1 MTSETDK
8 VLPSPCSRLDAAFAD
23 LCRRLAEANGAD
35 ERVSDLTAYTGAT
48 ISREV
53 ASGNSCVSFADV
65 VSAFADCTDREIDE
79 NDARR
84 LLLSSGVASEDGV
97 GVPLVLD
104 AGGRVYLQR
113 LWAAEKRIADRISKL
128 SEMPGRVENPAA
140 LAETFAALFPEART
154 DAEDLQAVAAGIAVA
169 RRLAVVS
176 GGPGTGKTSTVAKI
190 LALLATDD
198 PELKIALGA
207 PTGKAAHRLGESIAN
222 QSDSLPISAEARRAL
237 KQPAATLHRLLGYN
251 PRRGVFAKNA
261 DSLLAADIVV
271 VDEASMVDVTMFDA
285 LLAALRPDAALILL
299 GDSHQ
304 LESVGAGS
312 VFGDICSV
320 RAAGSDKRSADMNR
334 IYEDLGGKAA
344 GIDPDAT
351 APEDCIVE
359 LRRSYRFDEGTPFAA
374 IAESIRTGNAE
385 AFFRAF
391 GSDAA
396 AIVAPPDS
404 AAAVAALAA
413 DGLDAYARAS
423 SLEEA
428 FAALDRFRILCA
440 LREGPLSATA
450 INEAVVRRLRL
461 VMPGPNSVCYDRR
474 ALLVTANNYSANLFN
489 GDIGVCWNENGE
501 TTARFPDSDGNT
513 RKVATSKLPPCESAW
528 AMTVHKSQGSEFEDV
543 VLVLPDATSPILSR
557 ELLYTG
563 ITRAK
568 SRIVVV
574 AEERTLRAAL
584 SLEARRA
591 SGLGERLVRKKG
603 V

>member
-1 MTSETDK
+1 
-8 VLPSPCSRLDAAFAD
+8 LDAAFAD
-23 LCRRLAEANGAD
+23 LCRRIARTNGTDGPIAD
-35 ERVSDLTAYTGAT
+35 FAAYAGAT
-48 ISREV
+48 ISRQV
-53 ASGNSCVSFADV
+53 ASGHSCALLGEVF
-65 VSAFADCTDREIDE
+65 SAFADCTRGELDE

-84 LLLSSGVASEDGV
+84 ALLSSGVASEDGV
-97 GVPLVLD
+97 GAPLVVD
-104 AGGRVYLQR
+104 DGGRIYLQR
-113 LWAAEKRIADRISKL
+113 LWAAEKRIADKISKL
-128 SEMPGRVENPAA
+128 CKMPGRIDEPGK
-140 LAETFAALFPEART
+140 LAPTFAALFPEAK
-154 DAEDLQAVAAGIAVA
+154 DDEEDLQAVAAGIAVA

-190 LALLATDD
+190 LALLTTAD
-198 PELKIALGA
+198 PGLKIALGA
-207 PTGKAAHRLGESIAN
+207 PTGKAAHRLGESIAI
-222 QSDSLPISAEARRAL
+222 QSDSLPISTEAKRAL

-261 DSLLAADIVV
+261 DSPLAADVV
-271 VDEASMVDVTMFDA
+271 VIDEASMVDVTMFDA
-285 LLAALRPDAALILL
+285 LLEALRPDAALLLL
-299 GDSHQ
+299 GDAHQ

-320 RAAGSDKRSADMNR
+320 RASDSRQRSADFCR
-334 IYEDLGGKAA
+334 TYEALGGKPAGAA
-344 GIDPDAT
+344 ADAT

-359 LRRSYRFDEGTPFAA
+359 LCRSYRFDEGTPFAA
-374 IAESIRTGNAE
+374 LADSIRTGDAE

-391 GSDAA
+391 EGDAA
-396 AIVAPPDS
+396 EIVAPPDS
-404 AAAVAALAA
+404 TAAVVALAS
-413 DGLDAYARAS
+413 DGLDAYAGAQE
-423 SLEEA
+423 LAEA

-440 LREGPLSATA
+440 LREGPLGAIA
-450 INEAVVRRLRL
+450 INEAVARRLRL

-474 ALLVTANNYSANLFN
+474 ALLVTANNYSVKLFN
-489 GDIGVCWNENGE
+489 GDVGICWSEDGE
-501 TTARFPDSDGNT
+501 TTARFPSADGGM

-528 AMTVHKSQGSEFEDV
+528 AMTVHKSQGSEFDDV

-584 SLEARRA
+584 SLNARRA
-591 SGLGERLVRKKG
+591 SGLGERLVSRNA